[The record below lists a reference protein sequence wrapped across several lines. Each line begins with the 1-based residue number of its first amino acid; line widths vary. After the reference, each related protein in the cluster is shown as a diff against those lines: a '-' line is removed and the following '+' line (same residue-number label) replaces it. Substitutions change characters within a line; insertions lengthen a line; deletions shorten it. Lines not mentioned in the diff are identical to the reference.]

1 MPNINRLQTFQR
13 TSGLYQA
20 LFNAESTQATDRQTS
35 VTDLAAQMFVD
46 TATWGLTTYES
57 ELGITTDLT
66 QTYDERRS
74 VIKSK
79 MRGVG
84 TVNSALITIVANSYT
99 NGDVAVAF
107 ANSTITVSFTS
118 VKGIPPNIAAC
129 QAAIEAIR
137 PAHLAVTYAYL
148 YNYYSNFNGVFTYSQ
163 IEASGLTYGQLPT
176 QLP

>member
-20 LFNAESTQATDRQTS
+20 LFNAESAQANDRLTS
-35 VTDLAAQMFVD
+35 ITDLAAQMFVD
-46 TATWGLTTYES
+46 TATWGLTYYES

-84 TVNSALITIVANSYT
+84 TVNSALITIVADSYT
-99 NGDVAVAF
+99 NGNVVVAI
-107 ANSTITVSFTS
+107 ANSTIAVTFTS
-118 VKGIPPNIAAC
+118 VKGIPPNET
-129 QAAIEAIR
+129 QFKAAIEAIK
-137 PAHLAVTYAYL
+137 PAHLALTYVYL
-148 YNYYSNFNGVFTYSQ
+148 YNYYSNFNGVYTYAQ